1 MILVRKPRISFLLK
15 ADTSLHRWEYHSN
28 LQSLLYYSTP
38 LCLSQ
43 QQKYDFGRG
52 ISLRAFLR
60 QSASGR
66 QTCCRRRR
74 AAKDGEKL
82 GVYKRGKV
90 CYNLCTTQN
99 FLRFFWLFRKAMR
112 PCGDIETA
120 VPAAQYSTIQHTD
133 IRGERSDAPG
143 DAGPAGHRAAFVL
156 LHILRKTAFFC
167 APIRAFSPETPY
179 ITLNFHT
186 EKEFLWQKSLKSF
199 PLAVST
205 RSART

>member
-99 FLRFFWLFRKAMR
+99 FLRFFWLFRRAMR
-112 PCGDIETA
+112 PCGDIAAA

-143 DAGPAGHRAAFVL
+143 DAGPAGHRTAFVL
-156 LHILRKTAFFC
+156 LHILRKNSPFSGAFPCIF
-167 APIRAFSPETPY
+167 PRKRRISHL
-179 ITLNFHT
+179 ISI
-186 EKEFLWQKSLKSF
+186 QKRSF
-199 PLAVST
+199 YGRKV
-205 RSART
+205 

>member
-112 PCGDIETA
+112 PCGDIEAA

-133 IRGERSDAPG
+133 IRGERSDAPRRCR
-143 DAGPAGHRAAFVL
+143 AGRTSGRLCFAAIFAESSL
-156 LHILRKTAFFC
+156 FLRVYPCIYPGNAV
-167 APIRAFSPETPY
+167 Y
-179 ITLNFHT
+179 HT
-186 EKEFLWQKSLKSF
+186 
-199 PLAVST
+199 
-205 RSART
+205 

>member
-1 MILVRKPRISFLLK
+1 MVRKPRISFLLK

-43 QQKYDFGRG
+43 QQKYDFGWG

-99 FLRFFWLFRKAMR
+99 YLRFFWLFRKAMR
-112 PCGDIETA
+112 SCGDIETA

-133 IRGERSDAPG
+133 IRGERSDAPRRCR
-143 DAGPAGHRAAFVL
+143 AGRTSGRLCFAANFAESSL
-156 LHILRKTAFFC
+156 FLRVYPCIYPGNAV
-167 APIRAFSPETPY
+167 Y
-179 ITLNFHT
+179 HT
-186 EKEFLWQKSLKSF
+186 
-199 PLAVST
+199 
-205 RSART
+205 